1 MRSLDIEDEA
11 WGGIAAFYSIIHIP
25 RPDVVAVLREMKRVL
40 RPGGSLLLAFRI
52 GDDVLHLDE
61 WWGQNVSVDFIFFRP
76 DEMAGFLCSTGFV
89 VLEIVERE
97 PYPGVEH
104 PSRRA
109 YIFAEKPPGTA

>member
-1 MRSLDIEDEA
+1 VRSLDIEDGA
-11 WGGIAAFYSIIHIP
+11 WGGIAAIYAIIHIP
-25 RPDVVAVLREMKRVL
+25 RPVVVAVLREMKRVL
-40 RPGGSLLLAFRI
+40 RPGGSLLLAFQI
-52 GDDVLHLDE
+52 GDDVLHMDE

-76 DEMAGFLCSTGFV
+76 DEMAGFLGSAGIV

-109 YIFAEKPPGTA
+109 HIVAERPPGTA

>member
-1 MRSLDIEDEA
+1 MRSL
-11 WGGIAAFYSIIHIP
+11 
-25 RPDVVAVLREMKRVL
+25 
-40 RPGGSLLLAFRI
+40 
-52 GDDVLHLDE
+52 
-61 WWGQNVSVDFIFFRP
+61 IFFRP
-76 DEMAGFLCSTGFV
+76 DEMAGFLRSTGFV